1 MLAITFTRKAAAE
14 IYRRLSKRLLA
25 MASAEGQ
32 LEGQLVDLG
41 ITPTKALLSEAR
53 DLFERLL
60 STEHELRTT
69 TFHAF
74 CQEILRRFPLEAEV
88 LPSFELLESTAE
100 LEQAAWQALEQE
112 ATRDPSRPLA
122 LAIDTLLQ
130 VGGGAI

>member
-1 MLAITFTRKAAAE
+1 
-14 IYRRLSKRLLA
+14 
-25 MASAEGQ
+25 MASA
-32 LEGQLVDLG
+32 EGQLVDLG

-112 ATRDPSRPLA
+112 ATRDPSGPLA

>member
-1 MLAITFTRKAAAE
+1 
-14 IYRRLSKRLLA
+14 
-25 MASAEGQ
+25 MASAEEAELRQ
-32 LEGQLVDLG
+32 QLVDLG

-112 ATRDPSRPLA
+112 ATRDPSGPLA